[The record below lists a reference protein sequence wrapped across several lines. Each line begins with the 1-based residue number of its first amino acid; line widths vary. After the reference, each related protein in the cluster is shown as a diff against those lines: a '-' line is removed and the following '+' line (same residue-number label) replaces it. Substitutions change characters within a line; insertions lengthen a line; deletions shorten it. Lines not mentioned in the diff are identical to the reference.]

1 MVGKKLIIISH
12 TLHSQT
18 TLNKLVGWGPTV
30 TEINFLA
37 SNWTEVVHIAC
48 LSDMMG
54 DDSMLPYTQDNIR
67 FCSIPT
73 FGGTTIREKINV
85 FTQAP
90 KIIRSI
96 SKELKGATHVQIRV
110 PMGIGVYVLPLFRF
124 LPRNFKLWVKYANNW
139 GHVSNSLGYRFQRWI
154 LKKDLMKCPVTIN
167 GFWPNQS
174 SHLKSFENPCITAEQ
189 LKVSNELIKGFK
201 GPFKLVFAGRLESAK
216 GIDLLIAALSKLP
229 KEKIREWVFLGDGP
243 MKDELENELKKSG
256 VKSRFSGF
264 VSQEQV
270 HAELKEAHFLI
281 LPSKSE
287 GFPKVI
293 AESWNYGCIPISS
306 AVGSIPHYLE
316 DGRNGFLISQLTA
329 VGLVQTIN
337 TALNSNSETL
347 LEFSQKGNELAK
359 KFTFEHYLDHLK
371 ESVFCDY

>member
-1 MVGKKLIIISH
+1 LKKLLIISH
-12 TLHSQT
+12 TPHLEI
-18 TLNKLVGWGPTV
+18 NKKSIVGWGPTV

-37 SNWTEVVHIAC
+37 SHWNEVVHIAC
-48 LSDMMG
+48 LSDGLG
-54 DDSMLPYTQDNIR
+54 DDSMLPYTQENIR
-67 FCSIPT
+67 FCPIPT
-73 FGGTTIREKINV
+73 FGGLSIKHKFNV

-139 GHVSNSLGYRFQRWI
+139 GHVSNSLGYRFQRWV
-154 LKKDLMKCPVTIN
+154 LKKNLLKCPVTIN

-174 SHLKSFENPCITAEQ
+174 LHLKSFENPCITEEQ
-189 LKVSNELIKGFK
+189 MFDGSIISKDFK

-216 GIDLLIAALSKLP
+216 GIDLLIAAVSKLP
-229 KEKIREWVFLGDGP
+229 EEKINEWVFLGDGP
-243 MKDELENELKKSG
+243 LKDVLEIELKNSG
-256 VKSRFSGF
+256 IRSRFSGF
-264 VSQEQV
+264 VSQKQV
-270 HAELKEAHFLI
+270 HEELKEAHFLV
-281 LPSKSE
+281 LPSRSE

-316 DGRNGFLISQLTA
+316 EGRNGFLISELTA
-329 VGLVQTIN
+329 DVLVQTIN
-337 TALNSNSETL
+337 TALNSNSELL
-347 LEFSQKGNELAK
+347 LEVSKKGKELAK
-359 KFTFEHYLDHLK
+359 KFTFEHYLNHLK